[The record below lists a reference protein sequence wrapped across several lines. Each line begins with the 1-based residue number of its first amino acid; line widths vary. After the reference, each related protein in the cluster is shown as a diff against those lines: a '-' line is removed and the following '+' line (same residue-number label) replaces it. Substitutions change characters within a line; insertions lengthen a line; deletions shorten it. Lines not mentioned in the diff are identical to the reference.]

1 MRLGQ
6 TAGASRAVFDRLPS
20 RRLLLVVQA
29 FGLLI
34 TVIHGRDDN
43 ALSKRLDMLCV
54 RDRRLDRRIKPS
66 NVEPGRLLA
75 VRDAG
80 VCPALRTGA
89 RTQE

>member
-1 MRLGQ
+1 MRLVQ

-34 TVIHGRDDN
+34 TVIHGRDNN

-66 NVEPGRLLA
+66 NVTVWREGREGKGV
-75 VRDAG
+75 VR
-80 VCPALRTGA
+80 VI
-89 RTQE
+89 